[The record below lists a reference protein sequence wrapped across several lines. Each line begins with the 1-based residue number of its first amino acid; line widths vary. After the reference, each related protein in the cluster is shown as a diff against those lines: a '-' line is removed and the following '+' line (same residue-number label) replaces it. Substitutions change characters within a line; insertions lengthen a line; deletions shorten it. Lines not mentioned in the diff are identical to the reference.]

1 MRILRAKVQG
11 WGCQLEKEFIVNKFL
26 NFKMT
31 DAKIAVSQVQEVQ
44 LILYDIYKKEMVL
57 SESL

>member
-1 MRILRAKVQG
+1 
-11 WGCQLEKEFIVNKFL
+11 
-26 NFKMT
+26 MT

-44 LILYDIYKKEMVL
+44 LILYDIYKEEIVL

>member
-1 MRILRAKVQG
+1 
-11 WGCQLEKEFIVNKFL
+11 
-26 NFKMT
+26 MT